1 MLCFVDFKLIKTENK
16 MIYETLQILK
26 EQLEKYFTEIG
37 LGKIIALDNIALWGS
52 GDNNDEKKVEGKVVL
67 SLLKIEEETTMK
79 NTPHFEVKDNKT
91 AYKNQ
96 PVNLNLY
103 LLISANCDTYDKS
116 LRSISKIIEYFQ
128 GKKVFTSTN
137 TVYNRNNIAFEELNY
152 FRFNLELFS
161 PSFEEQ
167 NHIWGTLGGRQLPSV
182 IYKIQL
188 VQIDKDKKLASSE
201 VITHIGGNL
210 NDLQQ

>member
-1 MLCFVDFKLIKTENK
+1 

-37 LGKIIALDNIALWGS
+37 LEKIIALDNIALWGS

-67 SLLKIEEETTMK
+67 SLLKIEEETTLK

-137 TVYNRNNIAFEELNY
+137 TVYNRNNVAFEELNY

>member
-1 MLCFVDFKLIKTENK
+1 